1 MIELKSIIHSY
12 KLKRKIA
19 RDLYGNRD
27 ELTLLLN
34 EFNKMKHTVT
44 CEKRKI
50 IYYLVYN

>member
-1 MIELKSIIHSY
+1 MIELKSIIHTY

-34 EFNKMKHTVT
+34 ECNKMKHTVT
-44 CEKRKI
+44 
-50 IYYLVYN
+50 